1 MDNLKAHTGIETIL
15 YATHG
20 STDLPLQGIT
30 FNTEGVDNF
39 MESVI
44 GVSAEDFVGKMEGFA
59 VQGVQGDLS
68 SFPSGKNNV
77 YNHVC
82 HLGAAKNH
90 QQQVTQLRS
99 SIREVINRKLR
110 K

>member
-1 MDNLKAHTGIETIL
+1 MDNLKARTGIETIL
-15 YATHG
+15 YATRG

-77 YNHVC
+77 YNGVPFRRSKKSST
-82 HLGAAKNH
+82 ASY
-90 QQQVTQLRS
+90 TTSQLDSRS
-99 SIREVINRKLR
+99 HKP
-110 K
+110 